1 MPILR
6 VFWGLCLLLLC
17 ADAAMAA
24 PTVSGVRVGATPDR
38 TRFVIEMSE
47 EADYRV
53 MTLANPYRM
62 VIDFEHLQWK
72 VDDRTIHPEGLIEN
86 IRYGRFT
93 ATTSRV
99 VLDLKGPAEAA
110 KIFTL
115 PPQSGYPTRFVV
127 DLKPTTQKAFLA
139 GINQPDRDPSFR
151 LRTAQPAITAP
162 PKVHGKHIVVV
173 DAGHGGIDPGT
184 LGSSG
189 PDEKHVTLAVA
200 RELARQL
207 EATGRYTA
215 VLTRDTDIFLPL
227 RTRVEVARQANAD
240 LFISLHCDS
249 ISNSKVRGST
259 VYTLSETSSDKEA
272 AALAAKE
279 NRSDIIAGVNLDGES
294 DDVSS
299 ILIDLAQR
307 ETMNYS
313 AEFAEMLVPSLGKSV
328 IMRTNSH
335 RFAGFVV
342 LKAPDVPS
350 VLIEMGFLS
359 NPSDARFM
367 YSREG
372 QSQIA
377 AGIVRATDQFF
388 GRFEG

>member
-1 MPILR
+1 MCVLL
-6 VFWGLCLLLLC
+6 VWGS
-17 ADAAMAA
+17 AAAAA
-24 PTVSGVRVGATPDR
+24 PSVTGVRVGATPER
-38 TRFVIEMSE
+38 TRFVIEMTE
-47 EADYRV
+47 KADYQV

-62 VIDFEHLQWK
+62 VIDFEHLQWS
-72 VDDRTIHPEGLIEN
+72 VDDRTIKPGGLIEN

-93 ATTSRV
+93 ADTSRV
-99 VLDLKGPAEAA
+99 VLDLSGPAEAA
-110 KIFTL
+110 QIFTL
-115 PPQSGYPTRFVV
+115 PPQGNYPTRFVV
-127 DLKPTTQKAFLA
+127 DLKPTSKKTFLA
-139 GINQPDRDPSFR
+139 GINRPDRDPSFR
-151 LRTAQPAITAP
+151 LRTTQPAITP
-162 PKVHGKHIVVV
+162 PPRVHGKRIIVV

-184 LGSSG
+184 LGSTG
-189 PDEKHVTLAVA
+189 PDEKMVTLAVA
-200 RELARQL
+200 KELKRQF
-207 EATGRYTA
+207 EATGRYTV

-227 RTRVEVARQANAD
+227 RTRVEVARQAKAD

-272 AALAAKE
+272 AALARKE

-313 AEFAEMLVPSLGKSV
+313 AEFAELLVPSLGKSL

-372 QSQIA
+372 QAQIA
-377 AGIVRATDQFF
+377 AGVVRATDQFF
-388 GRFEG
+388 SRIQG

>member
-6 VFWGLCLLLLC
+6 VFWGLCLLLLWGG
-17 ADAAMAA
+17 AAWGA
-24 PTVSGVRVGATPDR
+24 PTVSAVRVGATAER
-38 TRFVIEMSE
+38 TRFVIEMTE
-47 EADYRV
+47 KADYQV
-53 MTLANPYRM
+53 MTLANPYRL
-62 VIDFEHLQWK
+62 VIDFEHLQWAVK
-72 VDDRTIHPEGLIEN
+72 DPNIAPGGLVASV
-86 IRYGRFT
+86 RYGRFT
-93 ATTSRV
+93 ADTSRV
-99 VLDLKGPAEAA
+99 VLDLAGPADVSQ
-110 KIFTL
+110 IFIL
-115 PPQSGYPTRFVV
+115 PPQGSYPTRFVV
-127 DLKPTTQKAFLA
+127 DLKPTSKRSFLA

-151 LRTAQPAITAP
+151 LRTAQPATPAP
-162 PKVHGKHIVVV
+162 ARVGGKRIVVV

-184 LGSSG
+184 LGSTG

-207 EATGRYTA
+207 EATGRYTV

-227 RTRVEVARQANAD
+227 RTRVDVARHANAD

-279 NRSDIIAGVNLDGES
+279 NRSDVIAGVNLDGES

-313 AEFAEMLVPSLGKSV
+313 AEFAELLVPSLGKSL

-359 NPSDARFM
+359 NPKDAHFM
-367 YSREG
+367 YSKDG
-372 QSQIA
+372 QANIA
-377 AGIVRATDQFF
+377 AGIVRATDKFF
-388 GRFEG
+388 ARLEG